1 MVANTAPWSLI
12 AYANGRFCYITRQ
25 PVVTYRHRRMVTIVL

>member
-1 MVANTAPWSLI
+1 MSLI

-25 PVVTYRHRRMVTIVL
+25 PVVTYRRHRMFTIVL